1 MSFPRKR
8 ESISLCHCEHLL
20 GARQSRIMSLRTFE
34 ESVVISFL
42 YTFIFIYLLS
52 LIRILQLVFCISFY
66 FFIISSLTYNPNPL
80 FLYKLNTKY
89 QRLTTD
95 FNNYGL
101 FLYANLYFPNNYA
114 IFSPILSFPRKR
126 ESILTM
132 FPLYSP
138 IFPLFP
144 TQKL

>member
-1 MSFPRKR
+1 MSFPLHFCHSR
-8 ESISLCHCEHLL
+8 ESGNLSFTL
-20 GARQSRIMSLRTFE
+20 SLRTFE
-34 ESVVISFL
+34 ESVAISFL

-144 TQKL
+144 T